1 MNEIHEIRVFG
12 EHDPVAEAIKQQAQI
27 MLGIDVALTTARVF
41 RIEGVEDTD
50 ASTMASKL
58 FSDPLTQNTI
68 IGDRQDWENP
78 NTIEV
83 APQIGMMNP
92 ETGSI
97 SYGAQLLGVEPIAVD
112 SSTEYRFAEGTDQ
125 VIIEQVINRI
135 AMNKTVERVMS
146 GKPDTLQINGNV
158 GPIETVPLCD
168 LDDDALVALSSSRSL
183 FLDAEEL
190 KGAQTYFRQKGRE
203 PRDAELETLGSHWS
217 EHCGH
222 KTFNAKLFKDGV
234 EKSPLFP
241 RLKDKSHEYFDDEI
255 VSAFHDNAGVFMF
268 YEDMCINIKLE
279 THNSPSALDPYGGSM
294 TGSGGVFRDG
304 IGTGL
309 GAKVILSIDIF
320 CFADPHLDTDKLPEG
335 CLDPMYL
342 QQRVID
348 GVRDYGNRMG
358 IPTANGSIH
367 YDDDF
372 RAKPTVMVGE
382 LAIQPLELAKK
393 GTPQHGDLVVTMG
406 GKTGRD
412 GIHGAT
418 FSSGDMTSET
428 ATVHSTAVQIGN
440 AIEEKKLQDAIIE
453 AGQYGCMRALTDCGA
468 AGFASAITEMGSD
481 IGVQVDISKAP
492 LKYSGLAPWEIW
504 VSESQERMVAAVIP
518 EKYEEFTAICV
529 KHGVEIADLG
539 TFGTPK
545 GQEPALLVT
554 YGNHELIDLDYDFLE
569 NGLAQREMVVNWQHP
584 DIKEIDIPVVDW
596 DHTIKKI
603 LAHGNVCSKEKVV
616 RQYDH
621 EVQGNVVMKP
631 YGGVHRDA
639 PNDAVV
645 LQPIAGRPY
654 GLVQAHGMNPAL
666 NNIDPYWGSVWA
678 FAEGMSNYVAA
689 GGNPDKAVL
698 TNNFVT
704 ATPDEHVMG
713 ALDMMVDAVCDS
725 MDAVKRPV
733 ISGKDSLSSRF
744 KRKNPEGEVV
754 EVIDV
759 PPVLTM
765 TVAGRIDDIAK
776 TVTTDIK
783 KPGSTLV
790 MVGKADYG
798 AMGGSILYNT
808 HQGSSAN
815 LPKVDLEQLPK
826 TLRAIYDA
834 IQTDRV
840 LACHDISEGG
850 LVVAVSEMAFGGDCG
865 VDLDILGDISI
876 KQQLFNETAG
886 CFVVEVENHET
897 AHELFEGL
905 PHRIIGETTQR
916 KRFRTNLN
924 GGKWFDCSIDEL
936 KAAWKQPLE
945 EVLA

>member
-1 MNEIHEIRVFG
+1 MSDIHEIRVFG
-12 EHDPVAEAIKQQAQI
+12 EHDPTADAIQKQAEA
-27 MLGIDVALTTARVF
+27 MLGINIALTTARVF
-41 RIEGVEDTD
+41 RVEGVDSEEATKL
-50 ASTMASKL
+50 AEKL
-58 FSDPLTQNTI
+58 FSDPLTQDI
-68 IGDRQDWENP
+68 EIGDRQDWDNSK
-78 NTIEV
+78 TVEV
-83 APQIGMMNP
+83 APLIGMMNP
-92 ETGSI
+92 EAESI
-97 SYGAQLLGVEPIAVD
+97 IYGAELLGVRPAAVD
-112 SSTEYRFAEGTDQ
+112 SSTEYRFTDRTSDT
-125 VIIEQVINRI
+125 VISEVIRRV
-135 AMNKTVERVMS
+135 AMNEKVERIMVDT
-146 GKPDTLQINGNV
+146 PDTLQITGKV
-158 GPIETVPLCD
+158 GPIEIVPLCD
-168 LDDDALVALSSSRSL
+168 LDDSGLASLSEDRSL
-183 FLDAEEL
+183 FLDIEEL
-190 KGAQTYFRQKGRE
+190 KGAQAYFKGKGRE

-222 KTFNAKLFKDGV
+222 KTFNAKIFKDGF

-241 RLKDKSHEYFDDEI
+241 RLKNKSEEYFDDEI
-255 VSAFHDNAGVFMF
+255 VSAFHDNAGVFLF
-268 YEDMCINIKLE
+268 YDGMCINIKLE

-320 CFADPHLDTDKLPEG
+320 CFADPHLDKEKLPET

-393 GTPQHGDLVVTMG
+393 GAPVHGDLVVTMG

-418 FSSGDMTSET
+418 FSSGDMTNET
-428 ATVHSTAVQIGN
+428 ATIHSSAVQIGN
-440 AIEEKKLQDAIIE
+440 AIEEKKLQDAILE
-453 AGQYGCMRALTDCGA
+453 AGQTGCMRALTDCGA

-481 IGVQVDISKAP
+481 IGVEVDISKAP
-492 LKYSGLAPWEIW
+492 LKYNGMAPWEIW
-504 VSESQERMVAAVIP
+504 MSESQERMIAAVIP
-518 EKYEEFTAICV
+518 EKYEEFAKICA
-529 KHGVEIADLG
+529 KHGCEIAALG
-539 TFGTPK
+539 TFGTPE
-545 GQEPALLVT
+545 GQEPTLHVT
-554 YGNHELIDLDYDFLE
+554 YGDEELIELEYDFLE
-569 NGLAQREMVVNWQHP
+569 NGLAQRELAANWQRP
-584 DIKEIDIPVVDW
+584 EIEEIDVPVTDW
-596 DHTIKKI
+596 DKTIKKI
-603 LAHGNVCSKEKVV
+603 LSHGNVCSKEKVV

-621 EVQGNVVMKP
+621 EVQGGVIIKP

-645 LQPIAGRPY
+645 LQPIASKPY
-654 GLVQAHGMNPAL
+654 GLVQAHGMNPVL

-698 TNNFVT
+698 TNNYVT

-725 MDAVKRPV
+725 MDAIKRPV

-744 KRKNPEGEVV
+744 KRKNTAGEVV
-754 EVIDV
+754 ETIDI

-765 TVAGRIDDIAK
+765 TVAGRIDDISK
-776 TVTTDIK
+776 TITTDIK

-790 MVGKADYG
+790 MVGRADYE
-798 AMGGSILYNT
+798 ALGGSILYKT
-808 HQGSSAN
+808 HDGSSAN
-815 LPKVDLEQLPK
+815 LPKVDLKQLPK
-826 TLRAIYDA
+826 TLRGVYDA
-834 IQTDRV
+834 IQTNKV

-850 LVVAVSEMAFGGDCG
+850 LAVAVSEMAFGGDCG
-865 VDLDILGDISI
+865 VELNILGDISI
-876 KQQLFNETAG
+876 KTAFG
-886 CFVVEVENHET
+886 YRKRNPFQGLRAGVVH
-897 AHELFEGL
+897 LFEL
-905 PHRIIGETTQR
+905 TNIKCLHR
-916 KRFRTNLN
+916 
-924 GGKWFDCSIDEL
+924 
-936 KAAWKQPLE
+936 
-945 EVLA
+945 